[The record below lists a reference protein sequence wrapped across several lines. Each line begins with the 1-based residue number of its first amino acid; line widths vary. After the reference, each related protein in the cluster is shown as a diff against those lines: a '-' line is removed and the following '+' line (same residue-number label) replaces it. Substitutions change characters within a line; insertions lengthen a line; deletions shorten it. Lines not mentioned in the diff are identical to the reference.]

1 MMRVKRLLRSAD
13 GAAAMEF
20 AIVAPTFLMMIFLML
35 DGGKMLFT
43 KQALNDLAASA
54 ARCAALGSTGCTT
67 AGAVQSWVV
76 DRARQ
81 RSQLALTTSM
91 VTITPSTSCN
101 GQTNM
106 AKAQINYPYAKGPL
120 QLLPQSAV
128 PSTLTSISCFP
139 VAS

>member
-1 MMRVKRLLRSAD
+1 MIANRFLRDARG
-13 GAAAMEF
+13 GAAVEF
-20 AIVAPTFLMMIFLML
+20 ALVAPTFLMMIFLML
-35 DGGKMLFT
+35 DGGRMLFT
-43 KQALNDLAASA
+43 KQAINELATAA
-54 ARCAALGSTGCTT
+54 ARCAALQATGC
-67 AGAVQSWVV
+67 ASASAVQTWTI

-81 RSQLALTTSM
+81 RSNLALTTAM
-91 VTITPSTSCN
+91 VTINTSTSCN

-106 AKAQINYPYAKGPL
+106 AKAQIDYTYKKGPL